1 MTKFKSFGVIG
12 GGAWGTA
19 LAQSTCLA
27 GCDTTLWA
35 REEETVS
42 AINTAHENKAFL
54 PGIKLNPALKATTSL
69 EELAA
74 GKDALLMVAPAQ
86 YLRQVAG
93 DLAPFIAA
101 ATPIIICAK
110 GIETASGKLMSD
122 VLSEAIPGAT
132 SVVLSGPSFASD
144 VAKGLPTAVTLAAR
158 DEALGQELCTALSHK
173 ALRPYWSD
181 DLIGVQIGGAV
192 KNVLAIAAG
201 IVEGKQL
208 GASAHA
214 SLISRGFAELTRFGE
229 SFGANQKT
237 MMGLSGLGD
246 LVLTCSSPQSR
257 NMSLGIA
264 LGEGQSLQD
273 ILNTRNSVSEGV
285 HTAAAV
291 ARITKERGIT
301 MPIAE
306 AVHDVITGTV
316 TVDDAITTLLSRP
329 LRAEG

>member
-35 REEETVS
+35 REEEIVS
-42 AINTAHENKAFL
+42 AINTSHENAAFL
-54 PGIKLNPALKATTSL
+54 PGISLDPGLKATTSL
-69 EELAA
+69 EELAG

-86 YLRQVAG
+86 YVRHVAA
-93 DLAPFIAA
+93 DLARFITAG
-101 ATPIIICAK
+101 TPVIICAK
-110 GIETASGKLMSD
+110 GIETASGKLMSE
-122 VLSEAIPGAT
+122 VVSEAMPTAT
-132 SVVLSGPSFASD
+132 PVILSGPSFASD
-144 VAKGLPTAVTLAAR
+144 VARGLPT
-158 DEALGQELCTALSHK
+158 
-173 ALRPYWSD
+173 
-181 DLIGVQIGGAV
+181 AV

-201 IVEGKQL
+201 IVQGKQL

-229 SFGANQKT
+229 SFGANPKT
-237 MMGLSGLGD
+237 MRGLSGLGD

-273 ILNTRNSVSEGV
+273 ILKTRNSVSEGV

-291 ARITKERGIT
+291 ARIVEERQIT
-301 MPIAE
+301 MPIAD
-306 AVHDVITGTV
+306 AVHNVITETV
-316 TVDDAITTLLSRP
+316 TIDDAIATLLSRP
-329 LRAEG
+329 LRSEG